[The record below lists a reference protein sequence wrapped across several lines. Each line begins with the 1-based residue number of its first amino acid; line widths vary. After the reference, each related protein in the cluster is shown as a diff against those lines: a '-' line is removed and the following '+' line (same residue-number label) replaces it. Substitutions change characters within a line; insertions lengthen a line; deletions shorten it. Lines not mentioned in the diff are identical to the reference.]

1 MIGVLKGE
9 VDNKDKDLL
18 AVLKL
23 NKLAKTKTAAC
34 LFCDH
39 VSDNFSIPLNTN
51 VLQRTHAFNFNG
63 TIITDD
69 LMQSQDLLYAT
80 YAKKRY
86 IYLYHLEWPFING
99 LKFAHLARVF
109 LNDSVELIAR
119 SQEHFE
125 LIEHLFKRP
134 KHIMQE
140 WDYTKLIEIDENE

>member
-1 MIGVLKGE
+1 
-9 VDNKDKDLL
+9 
-18 AVLKL
+18 
-23 NKLAKTKTAAC
+23 
-34 LFCDH
+34 
-39 VSDNFSIPLNTN
+39 
-51 VLQRTHAFNFNG
+51 
-63 TIITDD
+63 
-69 LMQSQDLLYAT
+69 MQSQDLLYAT